1 MISNR
6 FSVLMV
12 LTACFNHGLD
22 GSTLSFDN
30 GHFHV
35 SWRYE
40 KDHDELHFELNVKTE
55 GWVGFGFTFTPK
67 KMNNYDVI
75 IGGKT
80 RAGTPYLN
88 VSCFLCTRYDYRID
102 KISCL
107 LE

>member
-1 MISNR
+1 
-6 FSVLMV
+6 MV

-55 GWVGFGFTFTPK
+55 GWVGLGFTFTPK